1 VSIVKYRSRLEI
13 IVDVL
18 NTATNGASK
27 TRIMYAANL
36 SYKLLEK
43 YIKETIESGFMSSGH
58 RGYEV
63 TEKGK
68 TFLEKYGDFSASYS
82 RIEDQLKKI
91 LLEREALERMCES
104 TKRGNSRHS
113 AVRGNPS

>member
-1 VSIVKYRSRLEI
+1 
-13 IVDVL
+13 
-18 NTATNGASK
+18 
-27 TRIMYAANL
+27 
-36 SYKLLEK
+36 
-43 YIKETIESGFMSSGH
+43 MSSGH